1 MSNVF
6 APDSPFMDL
15 LNRLLFLLKLNL
27 VTLLFCLPLIT
38 AGASFAAM
46 HTLLL
51 SLSRD
56 EESYVF
62 GPFFEAFKK
71 NFRQALPVWLFF
83 LLAGGV
89 VGGGIYLVHAALTG
103 FPLVLRLVQYIA
115 AVILVVIFLYAFPL
129 VSRYDNTFVKTLQ
142 NSLVLAVGFFPR
154 TLGMLVVICG
164 AALIMWLIPQGVPL
178 YICFCLTAPGYL
190 CAKLYGPIFK
200 KLEGK
205 ESYE

>member
-1 MSNVF
+1 ME
-6 APDSPFMDL
+6 L
-15 LNRLLFLLKLNL
+15 LNKLLYLLKLNL
-27 VTLLFCLPLIT
+27 ITLVFCLPIIT
-38 AGASFAAM
+38 GGAALAAM

-51 SLSRD
+51 ALSRG
-56 EESYVF
+56 EEGYVW
-62 GPFFEAFKK
+62 GPFWEAFKK
-71 NFRQALPVWLFF
+71 NFKQATPVWLFF
-83 LLAGGV
+83 LIAGGI

-115 AVILVVIFLYAFPL
+115 AVLLVVIFLYAFPL
-129 VSRYDNTFVKTLQ
+129 VSRYSNTFAKTLQ

-154 TLGMLVVICG
+154 TLGMLLICVG
-164 AALIMWLIPQGVPL
+164 AALVMWLIPQGVPL

-190 CAKLYGPIFK
+190 CAKLYDPIFK